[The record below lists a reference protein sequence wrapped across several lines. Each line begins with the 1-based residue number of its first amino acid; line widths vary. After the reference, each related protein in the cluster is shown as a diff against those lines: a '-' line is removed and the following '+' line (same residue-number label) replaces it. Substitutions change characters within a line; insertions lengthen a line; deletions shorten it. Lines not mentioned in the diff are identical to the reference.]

1 MNPKNIKSYIRYIG
15 VFTVALALGALGVI
29 AQNSMPAPGSGGS
42 FGGRGGNSMPAPGSG
57 GSFNPAPPNGIGWN
71 PGPPAPSNWGAPWSP
86 GWNSYNGP
94 IVVNSPLSSPDW
106 QDSGVT
112 TVVACGYDAMG
123 VWRTIPLH
131 VSYVYNGIQYNVT
144 VINAW
149 DPWTQS
155 WNLGVDVPAVNTSY
169 YMRGTT
175 FNFYVVLST
184 GTYYFNL

>member
-1 MNPKNIKSYIRYIG
+1 MNRKNITSFMRHIG
-15 VFTVALALGALGVI
+15 IVIVAVAIGAISV

-42 FGGRGGNSMPAPGSG
+42 FGGGNSMPAPGTG
-57 GSFNPAPPNGIGWN
+57 GSFNPNPPNGIGWN
-71 PGPPAPSNWGAPWSP
+71 PGPLGPSGWGSPWGP

-94 IVVNSPLSSPDW
+94 IVVNAPLSSPDW
-106 QDSGVT
+106 QNSGVT

-123 VWRTIPLH
+123 VWRTLPLH
-131 VSYVYNGIQYNVT
+131 VSYTYNGIQYDVT

-169 YMRGTT
+169 YLRGTT